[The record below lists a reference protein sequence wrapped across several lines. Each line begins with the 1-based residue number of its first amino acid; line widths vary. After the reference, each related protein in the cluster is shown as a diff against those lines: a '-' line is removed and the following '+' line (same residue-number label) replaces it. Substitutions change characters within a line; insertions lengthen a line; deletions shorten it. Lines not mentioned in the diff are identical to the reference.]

1 MEIRDYILIALSV
14 GQLLLLVIGFY
25 KMFRDPDEKAE
36 RDISNLKEG
45 CLLKHERIDE
55 VIAEP
60 LGGAH
65 RDVDD
70 MTARLKA
77 KLIDTL
83 QSLKKLSLD
92 ELTDRRYQ
100 KFMAMGAC
108 D

>member
-1 MEIRDYILIALSV
+1 MGIT
-14 GQLLLLVIGFY
+14 
-25 KMFRDPDEKAE
+25 AE
-36 RDISNLKEG
+36 RILQLG
-45 CLLKHERIDE
+45 LIDE

-70 MTARLKA
+70 MMTRLKVR
-77 KLIDTL
+77 LIDTM

-92 ELTDRRYQ
+92 ELTDQRYK